1 MRGTLTSATD
11 RIPGSTLTL
20 QSRLRPRR
28 ALLSACPLGWSSSSP
43 WNGLGASKQT
53 DVRPQPWRLWFIHL
67 RWSRDITG
75 VKSSHVVP
83 AHRAGERSWPLTSHC
98 VLHPPPPIKNADTTL
113 RMPHLIPDPAFMA
126 AVWTLDVLA
135 SRRSATALS
144 RTSGQGSGQ
153 HPGPPACCGDNA
165 ATSASWTSSQSR
177 ACVQTPV
184 LGLRGG
190 QPRGPATHSSPGFPS
205 LTPKAL

>member
-1 MRGTLTSATD
+1 MTSATD

-28 ALLSACPLGWSSSSP
+28 ALLSARPLAGPQAALGMVWGLQNRLMSGRSP
-43 WNGLGASKQT
+43 GDYG
-53 DVRPQPWRLWFIHL
+53 FIHL
-67 RWSRDITG
+67 RWSWGIAG
-75 VKSSHVVP
+75 VKSSHVAP

-98 VLHPPPPIKNADTTL
+98 VLHPPPPTKNADTTL
-113 RMPHLIPDPAFMA
+113 QMPHLIPDPAFTA
-126 AVWTLDVLA
+126 AVWTLDMLA

-144 RTSGQGSGQ
+144 RASGQGSGQ
-153 HPGPPACCGDNA
+153 HPDPPACCGDNA

-177 ACVQTPV
+177 DCILNPV
-184 LGLRGG
+184 LGLHGG
-190 QPRGPATHSSPGFPS
+190 QPRGPATHSSPCFPS